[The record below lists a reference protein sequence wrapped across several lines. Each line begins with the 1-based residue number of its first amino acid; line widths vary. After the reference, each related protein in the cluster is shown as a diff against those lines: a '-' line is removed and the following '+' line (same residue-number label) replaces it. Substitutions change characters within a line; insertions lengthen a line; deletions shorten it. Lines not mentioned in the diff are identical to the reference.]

1 MRTSLALCV
10 TAALA
15 ACAACTSTEPGRA
28 TPPWQQIDLQV
39 GARSFDGFDPI
50 EDQTSFGLEYVAERP
65 GDDFG
70 VALGVSYSGEEGSD
84 DGDDVEVEVFDA
96 SLGLRRS
103 FDVSQVARPYVGLGL
118 SLLSGEARRETP
130 TGSDTDDDIA
140 TAFHLR
146 AGALFDITERFH
158 LGLDARW
165 VFGAGLDLDTLQG
178 DGDSAQIAFVVGYS
192 F

>member
-1 MRTSLALCV
+1 MRTSLAL
-10 TAALA
+10 ALTA
-15 ACAACTSTEPGRA
+15 ACAACAACNSTEPGSA
-28 TPPWQQIDLQV
+28 SPPWQQIDLQV

-50 EDQTSFGLEYVAERP
+50 EDQTAFGLEYVAERP

-70 VALGVSYSGEEGSD
+70 VALGVSYSGEQGSEG
-84 DGDDVEVEVFDA
+84 GEDVEVEVFDA

-103 FDVSQVARPYVGLGL
+103 FDVSQIARPYVGLGL
-118 SLLSGEARRETP
+118 SLLAADSSRETP
-130 TGSDTDDDIA
+130 AGSTSDEDIA

-158 LGLDARW
+158 LGFDARW
-165 VFGAGLDLDTLQG
+165 VFSAGLDLDTIKG
-178 DGDSAQIAFVVGYS
+178 DGDSAQLAFVVGYS